1 MMRMSNQLEQIKKE
15 LKRIAS
21 VKCRLNKQRGKSS
34 YEEDMR
40 RVLEEEEKLKSL
52 RDTLVQP
59 KKTVTTYTYEDIQ
72 QLSYEEVSKAI
83 KSIQSKKSNTKWL
96 TPIEGDNDEFRNAC
110 RIEEM
115 LNQRRSELQPTAIT
129 FKSKIEELLDNS
141 DDMSKEEL
149 VEMLRSMT
157 D

>member
-1 MMRMSNQLEQIKKE
+1 MSNQLEQIKKE

-40 RVLEEEEKLKSL
+40 RVLEEEEKLKSI
-52 RDTLVQP
+52 RDALVQP

-96 TPIEGDNDEFRNAC
+96 TPIEGDNDEYRNAC

-129 FKSKIEELLDNS
+129 FKSKIEELLNNS

-149 VEMLRSMT
+149 VEMLRNMI

>member
-1 MMRMSNQLEQIKKE
+1 MSNQLEQIKRE

-21 VKCRLNKQRGKSS
+21 VKCRLNKQKGKKS

-40 RVLEEEEKLKSL
+40 KILEEEEKLKSL

-59 KKTVTTYTYEDIQ
+59 KKTVTNFTYEDIQ
-72 QLSYEEVSKAI
+72 QLSYEEILKAI

-115 LNQRRSELQPTAIT
+115 LNERKSQLQPTTVTLKAKIT
-129 FKSKIEELLDNS
+129 EVLDNS
-141 DDMSKEEL
+141 EDLTKEEL
-149 VEMLRSMT
+149 VELLRSIM

>member
-1 MMRMSNQLEQIKKE
+1 MENQLETIKKE

-21 VKCRLNKQRGKSS
+21 VKCRLNKQKGKKS

-40 RVLEEEEKLKSL
+40 KILEEEDKLKSL
-52 RDTLVQP
+52 RDTLVKP
-59 KKTVTTYTYEDIQ
+59 KKTATTLTQEDISE
-72 QLSYEEVSKAI
+72 LSYEEVMKAI

-115 LNQRRSELQPTAIT
+115 LNQRKSELQPTAIT
-129 FKSKIEELLDNS
+129 LKSKIEELIESS
-141 DDMSKEEL
+141 DDMSKEDL
-149 VEMLRSMT
+149 VEYLKMLIK
-157 D
+157 

>member
-1 MMRMSNQLEQIKKE
+1 MSNQLEQIKRE
-15 LKRIAS
+15 LKRVAS
-21 VKCRLNKQRGKSS
+21 VKCRLNKQKGKKS

-40 RVLEEEEKLKSL
+40 KILEEENKLKAL

-59 KKTVTTYTYEDIQ
+59 KKTVTNFTYEDIQ
-72 QLSYEEVSKAI
+72 QLSYEDILKAI

-115 LNQRRSELQPTAIT
+115 LNERKSQLQPTTVTLKAKIT
-129 FKSKIEELLDNS
+129 EVLDNS
-141 DDMSKEEL
+141 EDLSKEDL
-149 VEMLRSMT
+149 VELLRSIM

>member
-1 MMRMSNQLEQIKKE
+1 MSNQLEQIKKE

-40 RVLEEEEKLKSL
+40 RVLEEEEKLKSI
-52 RDTLVQP
+52 RDTLIQP

-129 FKSKIEELLDNS
+129 FKSKIEELLNNS

-149 VEMLRSMT
+149 VEMLRSMI

>member
-1 MMRMSNQLEQIKKE
+1 MNQLEQIKKD
-15 LKRIAS
+15 LKRVAS
-21 VKCRLNKQRGKSS
+21 VKCRLNKQKGKKS

-40 RVLEEEEKLKSL
+40 KILEEEEQLKAL
-52 RDTLVQP
+52 RDSLIQP
-59 KKTVTTYTYEDIQ
+59 KKTVTNFTQEDIQ
-72 QLSYEEVSKAI
+72 QLSYEEVLKAI

-115 LNQRRSELQPTAIT
+115 LNERKSELQPSVVSL
-129 FKSKIEELLDNS
+129 KSNILELLGNA
-141 DDMSKEEL
+141 DDMSKEDL
-149 VEMLRSMT
+149 VAALRSLV

>member
-1 MMRMSNQLEQIKKE
+1 MSNQLEQIKKE

-21 VKCRLNKQRGKSS
+21 VKCRLNKQKGKKS

-40 RVLEEEEKLKSL
+40 KVLEEEDKLKAI

-59 KKTVTTYTYEDIQ
+59 KKTVTSFTYEDIQ
-72 QLSYEEVSKAI
+72 QLSYEEICKAI

-115 LNQRRSELQPTAIT
+115 LNERKSQLQPTTVTIKAKIT
-129 FKSKIEELLDNS
+129 EVLDNS
-141 DDMSKEEL
+141 EDLSKEEL
-149 VEMLRSMT
+149 VELLRSII

>member
-1 MMRMSNQLEQIKKE
+1 MRMSNQLEQIKRE

-40 RVLEEEEKLKSL
+40 RVLEEEEKLKSI
-52 RDTLVQP
+52 RDTLIQP
-59 KKTVTTYTYEDIQ
+59 KKTVTTYTYDDIQ

-141 DDMSKEEL
+141 EGMSKEEL
-149 VEMLRSMT
+149 VEALRLMI

>member
-1 MMRMSNQLEQIKKE
+1 MSNQLEQIKKE
-15 LKRIAS
+15 LKRVAS
-21 VKCRLNKQRGKSS
+21 IKCRLNKQKGKSS

-40 RVLEEEEKLKSL
+40 KVLEEENKLKAL
-52 RDTLVQP
+52 RDTLIQP
-59 KKTVTTYTYEDIQ
+59 KKTVTNFTQEDIQ
-72 QLSYEEVSKAI
+72 QLSYEEITKAI

-96 TPIEGDNDEFRNAC
+96 TPIEGDNDEYRNAC

-115 LNQRRSELQPTAIT
+115 LNQRRSELQPSVVSL
-129 FKSKIEELLDNS
+129 KSNIIELLGTS

-149 VEMLRSMT
+149 VEALRLLV

>member
-1 MMRMSNQLEQIKKE
+1 MSNQLEQIKKE
-15 LKRIAS
+15 LKRVAS
-21 VKCRLNKQRGKSS
+21 VKCRLNKQKGKAS

-40 RVLEEEEKLKSL
+40 KILEEEEKLKSL

-59 KKTVTTYTYEDIQ
+59 KKTVTNFTYEDIQ
-72 QLSYEEVSKAI
+72 QLSYEEITKAI

-96 TPIEGDNDEFRNAC
+96 TPIEGDNDEYRNAC

-115 LNQRRSELQPTAIT
+115 LNQRRSELQPSVVSLKTSI
-129 FKSKIEELLDNS
+129 IELLDIS
-141 DDMSKEEL
+141 DDMSKEDL
-149 VEMLRSMT
+149 VEALRLLV

>member
-1 MMRMSNQLEQIKKE
+1 MSNQLEQIKRE

-40 RVLEEEEKLKSL
+40 RVLEEEEKLKSI
-52 RDTLVQP
+52 RDTLIQP
-59 KKTVTTYTYEDIQ
+59 KKTVTTYTYDDIQ

-141 DDMSKEEL
+141 EGMSKEEL
-149 VEMLRSMT
+149 VEALRLMI

>member
-1 MMRMSNQLEQIKKE
+1 MMRMSNQLEQIKRE

-21 VKCRLNKQRGKSS
+21 VKCRLNKQKGKKS

-40 RVLEEEEKLKSL
+40 KILEEEDKLKAI

-59 KKTVTTYTYEDIQ
+59 KKTVTNFTYEDIQ
-72 QLSYEEVSKAI
+72 QLSYEDILKAI

-115 LNQRRSELQPTAIT
+115 LNKRKSQLQPTTIT
-129 FKSKIEELLDNS
+129 LKAKITEVLDNS
-141 DDMSKEEL
+141 EDLSKEDL
-149 VEMLRSMT
+149 VELLRSIM